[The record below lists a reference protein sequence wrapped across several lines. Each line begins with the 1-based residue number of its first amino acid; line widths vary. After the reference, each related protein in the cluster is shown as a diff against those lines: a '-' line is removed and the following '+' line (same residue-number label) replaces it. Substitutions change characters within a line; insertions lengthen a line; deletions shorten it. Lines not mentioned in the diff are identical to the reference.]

1 MGSLYGYEIDSD
13 VPLSRVSEVPGELGR
28 ITVRVAEDH
37 PLDDPAEVT
46 RLVPDADGHPRYV
59 AARLGGRTLAWHAD
73 AGSFTVDPES
83 MLIAHRSADSVLAA
97 GAERWEDRL
106 ASNAVPLLLG
116 QVGGQPLH
124 AAANLVGD
132 RAVVICGV
140 TGRGKST
147 LSAALAAAGHPAI
160 SEDGVVLFGSGAG
173 HAAWPG
179 ATGALLTASAAEAIG
194 VSVDGPADPRGRHLH
209 DGIRTADRPGQV
221 AVIGF
226 LRERG
231 GSKVAVERLDSA
243 KTHRELLDHLLIA
256 GPVGARE
263 FAALARVAE
272 SAEGVLLR
280 VPDSLEAVREGA
292 ERLTEIAGGASGA
305 G

>member
-1 MGSLYGYEIDSD
+1 
-13 VPLSRVSEVPGELGR
+13 
-28 ITVRVAEDH
+28 
-37 PLDDPAEVT
+37 
-46 RLVPDADGHPRYV
+46 
-59 AARLGGRTLAWHAD
+59 
-73 AGSFTVDPES
+73 
-83 MLIAHRSADSVLAA
+83 MLIGHRATDSVLAA

-160 SEDGVVLFGSGAG
+160 SEDGVVLFASGDG
-173 HAAWPG
+173 HVSWPG
-179 ATGALLTASAAEAIG
+179 AAGSLLTAAAAEAIG
-194 VSVDGPADPRGRHLH
+194 VSVGGPADPRGRHLH
-209 DGIRTADRPGQV
+209 HGLRAADRPGQV

-231 GSKVAVERLDSA
+231 GSTVALDRLDTA

-263 FAALARVAE
+263 FAGLARVAE

-280 VPDSLEAVREGA
+280 VPDSLDAVSKAA
-292 ERLTEIAGGASGA
+292 ERLAELAQGASGA